1 MFQNDCKWADTIT
14 AAENKFIIHMLVVI
28 PRQDYFANRSE
39 DSPKGESKV
48 RKTPPKGKY
57 SDKSDDKNTYII

>member
-1 MFQNDCKWADTIT
+1 
-14 AAENKFIIHMLVVI
+14 MLVVI